1 MKIKYGFKKIYSNA
15 DKITVQAYGRDFMT
29 FNKEDF
35 GNDWQNLIDK
45 GEIFDIEPLDVADLD
60 KVTCTGTE
68 IKKPEYD
75 TETRNKWFNYARQ
88 FLDITDAKNEEKLN
102 DIDFDKPIILCN
114 KTASNNLNLFNDFV
128 SRYRDSGV
136 ASEKEKYNKLLF
148 DLSHFTFPSGDFIYT
163 NPNGKTKSYTIRLG
177 YITVLSSDN
186 SFGGIIGTDKIVK
199 IPSGYIDRLNGSLYG
214 AFTNCSNLDV
224 DCKSLIGIKPTSL
237 SYAFY
242 KCKSVKNINYIDL
255 SNITSYSDLDSAFNS
270 TELEEIPENFLSKMA
285 ELTSAKPFMYCK
297 ISYID
302 EVKDEHFLINTGNTI
317 SKINKLNING
327 YTFQYCGTINNI
339 NYIQNN
345 YTSSYVSSYKTVISK
360 IGVINS
366 PNYSGFAFN
375 SDSFPESVVAFPY
388 YNFTS
393 TFSIPN
399 STGYEYWAD
408 YIKEDTIACKNI
420 TERSLVISDHIDTL
434 DSTLK
439 NFKVKIPY
447 NELLKAVANYN
458 HTFEITEL
466 KSIFTNAKR
475 TVTNAVYNSISF
487 DNDTKEVIIDI
498 DFTNIEDDS
507 ISTIRCSELGLYY
520 TAKIDDYDFTGK
532 TLVDLTI
539 QYDFTIN
546 ENVAM
551 SLSLIDDDTEESEN
565 STIADSS
572 IDTTE

>member
-45 GEIFDIEPLDVADLD
+45 GEIFDIGPLDVADLD

-75 TETRNKWFNYARQ
+75 TETRNKWFDYAHQ
-88 FLDITDAKNEEKLN
+88 FLDITDADNEEKLS

-114 KTASNNLNLFNDFV
+114 KTASNNLNLFTNFV
-128 SRYRDSGV
+128 SKYRDSGV
-136 ASEKEKYNKLLF
+136 ESEKEKYNKLLF
-148 DLSHFTFPSGDFIYT
+148 DLSHFTFPSGNFIYT

-177 YITVLSSDN
+177 YITVLSSDS
-186 SFGGIIGTDKIVK
+186 SFGGMIGTDKIVK
-199 IPSGYIDRLNGSLYG
+199 IPSDYIDRLNSNLYG

-255 SNITSYSDLDSAFNS
+255 SNITSYSDLDSAFTS

-297 ISYID
+297 IGYID
-302 EVKDEHFLINTGNTI
+302 EAKNGNFLIEAGNTI
-317 SKINKLNING
+317 SKINKLSINSD
-327 YTFQYCGTINNI
+327 FRYCGTIGSI

-345 YTSSYVSSYKTVISK
+345 STSNYVSTYKTAISK

-366 PNYSGFAFN
+366 PNYSGFAFY
-375 SDSFPESVVAFPY
+375 SDQFPESVVAFPY
-388 YNFTS
+388 YSFTS
-393 TFSIPN
+393 TFSIPK
-399 STGYEYWAD
+399 STGYEYWTD
-408 YIKEDTIACKNI
+408 YIAEDTIACKNI
-420 TERSLVISDHIDTL
+420 TERTLVISEHIDTL
-434 DSTLK
+434 DRTLK

-447 NELLKAVANYN
+447 SELLRAVATYN
-458 HTFEITEL
+458 HTFEVIEL
-466 KSIFTNAKR
+466 KSIFTNASR
-475 TVTNAVYNSISF
+475 TVTNAVYNSITF

-507 ISTIRCSELGLYY
+507 ISTIQCSKLGLYY
-520 TAKIDDYDFTGK
+520 IAKIDDYDFTGK

-546 ENVAM
+546 ENVDM

-572 IDTTE
+572 INTTE

>member
-29 FNKEDF
+29 FNKSDF

-45 GEIFDIEPLDVADLD
+45 GEIFDIGPLDVADLD

-75 TETRNKWFNYARQ
+75 TETRNKWFNYAHQ

-114 KTASNNLNLFNDFV
+114 KTASNNLNLFIDFV
-128 SRYRDSGV
+128 SKYRDSGV
-136 ASEKEKYNKLLF
+136 ESEKEKYNKLLF
-148 DLSHFTFPSGDFIYT
+148 DLSYFKFPSGGFFYT
-163 NPNGKTKSYTIRLG
+163 SPNGKTKSYTIRLG
-177 YITVLSSDN
+177 YITTIASDS
-186 SFGGIIGTDKIVK
+186 SFGGILGTGKIIK
-199 IPSGYIDRLNGSLYG
+199 MPSDYIDRLKGNLYG
-214 AFTNCSNLDV
+214 AFSNCSSLDV
-224 DCKSLIGIKPTSL
+224 DCKSLIGIKPTNL
-237 SYAFY
+237 NYAFY

-255 SNITSYSDLDSAFNS
+255 SNITSYSNFDRVFTE
-270 TELEEIPENFLSKMA
+270 TELEEIPENFLSKMT

-297 ISYID
+297 IDHID
-302 EVKDEHFLINTGNTI
+302 KVKDERFLVDSGNTI

-327 YTFQYCGTINNI
+327 TTFQYCGII
-339 NYIQNN
+339 GSIDYIQNN
-345 YTSSYVSSYKTVISK
+345 YTNSYVSAYKTVISK

-375 SDSFPESVVAFPY
+375 WDQFPESVVAFPY
-388 YNFTS
+388 YSFAG

-420 TERSLVISDHIDTL
+420 TERALIISDHIDTL

-447 NELLKAVANYN
+447 SKLLKAVANYN
-458 HTFEITEL
+458 HTFEIIEL
-466 KSIFTNAKR
+466 KSIFTNTTDRA
-475 TVTNAVYNSISF
+475 VTNAVYNSASF
-487 DNDTKEVIIDI
+487 DNDTKDLIIDVN
-498 DFTNIEDDS
+498 FTNIKDDS
-507 ISTIRCSELGLYY
+507 ISTIKLSGLGLYY

-546 ENVAM
+546 ENVDM
-551 SLSLIDDDTEESEN
+551 SLSLIDDDTEESESN
-565 STIADSS
+565 
-572 IDTTE
+572 TTATE

>member
-29 FNKEDF
+29 FNKSDF

-45 GEIFDIEPLDVADLD
+45 GEIFDIGPLDVADLD

-75 TETRNKWFNYARQ
+75 TETRNKWFDYAHQ

-114 KTASNNLNLFNDFV
+114 KTASNNLNLFIDLV
-128 SRYRDSGV
+128 SKYRDSGV
-136 ASEKEKYNKLLF
+136 ESEKEKYNKLLF

-163 NPNGKTKSYTIRLG
+163 APNGKTISYTIRLG
-177 YITVLSSDN
+177 YITASDS
-186 SFGGIIGTDKIVK
+186 SFGGILGAGKIIK
-199 IPSGYIDRLNGSLYG
+199 MPSDYIDRLKGNLYG
-214 AFTNCSNLDV
+214 AFSNCSSLDV
-224 DCKSLIGIKPTSL
+224 DCKSLIGIKPANL
-237 SYAFY
+237 NYAFY

-255 SNITSYSDLDSAFNS
+255 SNITSYSNLDKVFTE
-270 TELEEIPENFLSKMA
+270 TELEEIPENFLSKMT

-297 ISYID
+297 IDHID
-302 EVKDEHFLINTGNTI
+302 EVKNGNFLVDTGNTI

-327 YTFQYCGTINNI
+327 DFRYCGNIGSI

-345 YTSSYVSSYKTVISK
+345 YTGRYVTTYKTAISK

-366 PNYSGFAFN
+366 PNYSGFAFY
-375 SDSFPESVVAFPY
+375 SDQFPESVVAFPY
-388 YNFTS
+388 YGFTS

-408 YIKEDTIACKNI
+408 YINEDTIACKNI
-420 TERSLVISDHIDTL
+420 TERTLVISDHIDTL

-546 ENVAM
+546 ENVDM
-551 SLSLIDDDTEESEN
+551 SLSLIDDDTEKSESN
-565 STIADSS
+565 TT
-572 IDTTE
+572 TTE